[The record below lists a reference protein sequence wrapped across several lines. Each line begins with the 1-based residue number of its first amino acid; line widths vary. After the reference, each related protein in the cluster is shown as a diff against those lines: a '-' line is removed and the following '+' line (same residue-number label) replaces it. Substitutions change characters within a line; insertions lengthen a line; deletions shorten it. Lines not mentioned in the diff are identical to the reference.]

1 MGLFGAL
8 MRFAGKGSIV
18 FLLGKGWGVDARFMY
33 VGMLA
38 CCFFLFLRQGK
49 GEGGSFAH
57 FRAGRDCAAQ
67 PVNNGVADGQSQSC
81 ALCEAIHL
89 DETFKDLVQLAGF
102 DADAGV
108 ADVELY
114 PVSFA
119 AIPLAAF
126 ALGGEFKGISDKVG
140 YHLEDAVLVS
150 FDGYLF
156 VRRLVDEFHPLRT
169 AELQRIVYLPA
180 E

>member
-1 MGLFGAL
+1 MPI
-8 MRFAGKGSIV
+8 SE
-18 FLLGKGWGVDARFMY
+18 
-33 VGMLA
+33 LA
-38 CCFFLFLRQGK
+38 EIG
-49 GEGGSFAH
+49 
-57 FRAGRDCAAQ
+57 AAQ
-67 PVNNGVADGQSQSC
+67 PFNNGFADGQSQSC

-119 AIPLAAF
+119 AIPIADF
-126 ALGGEFKGISDKVG
+126 ALGGEFKGVSDKVG

-156 VRRLVDEFHPLRT
+156 VRRLVDEFPPADSGTSAH
-169 AELQRIVYLPA
+169 RISPCRVNVGGR